1 MQNAF
6 PYILSWS
13 LLAPFILR
21 LIAGSYFII
30 FGYRGLTSEWWERF
44 GFFGKHNI
52 RPAKLFATGTAI
64 ADLLGGFLLL
74 MGFGT
79 QIVALCLMIVCFT
92 AIAVKAQGEK
102 FPNPNMHIYF
112 LLSIILLTLFITG
125 AGFFGM
131 DLPL

>member
-21 LIAGSYFII
+21 LVAGSYFII

-44 GFFGKHNI
+44 EFFGKNNI
-52 RPAKLFATGTAI
+52 HPTKLFATGTAV
-64 ADLLGGFLLL
+64 ADLLGGFLLI

-79 QIVALCLMIVCFT
+79 QIVALSLMIVCFT
-92 AIAVKAQGEK
+92 AIAIKAHGEK
-102 FPNPNMHIYF
+102 FPNPSTHIYF
-112 LLSIILLTLFITG
+112 LLSMILATLFITG
-125 AGFFGM
+125 SGFFGM